1 MIDIR
6 FNKETQAFE
15 RVEAFTKDQIVSQL
29 QTWQGLVDQKNAEIA
44 TLTGQIQELQ
54 DLINGSGL

>member
-6 FNKETQAFE
+6 FNKETQQFE
-15 RVEAFTKDQIVSQL
+15 RVQAFGKDAIVAQ
-29 QTWQGLVDQKNAEIA
+29 
-44 TLTGQIQELQ
+44 LTGWQNEIDLHNAAIVKLQAQIQELQ